1 MSASVVP
8 IIDISGFADGDP
20 STRAAIAAQ
29 VAAACRDVGFLVI
42 SGHGVPEATVAR
54 MYDVSR
60 AFFELPEEEKLAVA
74 RPRPDQIRGYSG
86 LESEAL
92 GNLDGD
98 AAPPDLKELFDIGPL
113 DVPLDDPYY
122 TAEAAGQHF
131 APNLWPASPEGFEA
145 TWREYFGVMEDL
157 NLLLLQVFA
166 TALDL
171 PDDHFAGKVD
181 RHISI
186 LRANYYPRQV
196 DEPKPGQIRGGGHTD
211 YTALTILWQEDVP
224 EGGLQIRTTS
234 GEWIDVPVVP
244 GTFVVN
250 LGDSMMRWTN
260 DTWIS
265 TMHRVVNPSRE
276 VAVERARMSFAYFV
290 QPNYDAVIECIDSCQ
305 SALRPAKYAP
315 VFNGDYL
322 LSKFTQQNELVEVR

>member
-1 MSASVVP
+1 MPSSAVP

-20 STRAAIAAQ
+20 DTRRAIADD
-29 VAAACRDVGFLVI
+29 VARACREIGFLVI
-42 SGHGVPEATVAR
+42 AGHGVPAPTVDR
-54 MYDVSR
+54 LYETTRD
-60 AFFELPEEEKLAVA
+60 FFELQEAEKLEVG

-86 LESEAL
+86 LESESL
-92 GNLDGD
+92 GNLDGE

-113 DVPLDDPYY
+113 DVSTDDTYF

-131 APNLWPASPEGFEA
+131 APNLWPETPSEFEPA
-145 TWREYFGVMEDL
+145 WRDYFGKMEVL
-157 NLLLLQVFA
+157 NLQLLEIFA

-171 PDDHFAGKVD
+171 PDDFFVDKVD

-186 LRANYYPRQV
+186 LRANYYPRQLV
-196 DEPKPGQIRGGGHTD
+196 EPRPGQIRGGGHTD

-224 EGGLQIRTTS
+224 EGGLQIRTPS

-265 TMHRVVNPSRE
+265 TMHRVVNPSRA
-276 VAVERARMSFAYFV
+276 VAQHHSRVSFAYFV
-290 QPNYDAVIECIDSCQ
+290 QPNYDAVIECIESCQ
-305 SALRPAKYAP
+305 SAERPAKYQP
-315 VFNGDYL
+315 VLNGDYL
-322 LSKFTQQNELVEVR
+322 LSKFTQQNDLVEVP

>member
-1 MSASVVP
+1 MTSSVP
-8 IIDISGFADGDP
+8 IIDISGFADGDAA
-20 STRAAIAAQ
+20 TRSAIADE
-29 VAAACRDVGFLVI
+29 VARACRDTGFLVI
-42 SGHGVPEATVAR
+42 SGHGVPEAVVSR
-54 MYDVSR
+54 LYDVTR
-60 AFFELPEEEKLAVA
+60 EFFEQPESEKLRVG

-86 LESEAL
+86 LESESL
-92 GNLDGD
+92 GNLDGE

-113 DVPLDDPYY
+113 DVPVDDPYF
-122 TAEAAGQHF
+122 TTEAAGQHF
-131 APNLWPASPEGFEA
+131 APNLWPDSPAGFEA
-145 TWREYFGVMEDL
+145 AWREYFGVMEGL

-171 PDDHFAGKVD
+171 PDDFFESKVD

-186 LRANYYPRQV
+186 LRANYYPRQLE
-196 DEPKPGQIRGGGHTD
+196 DPRPGQIRGGGHTD

-224 EGGLQIRTTS
+224 EGGLQIRTPS
-234 GEWIDVPVVP
+234 GEWVDVPVVP
-244 GTFVVN
+244 GAFVVN

-276 VAVERARMSFAYFV
+276 VAQQHSRISFAYFV
-290 QPNYDAVIECIDSCQ
+290 QPNYDAVIECIESCQ
-305 SALRPAKYAP
+305 SEERPAKYEP

-322 LSKFTQQNELVEVR
+322 LSKFTQQNDLVEVP